1 MAIPH
6 GDKLKLRSCSI
17 YWPKRVAF
25 LMPHEEKFK
34 LRSYSIHW
42 PEKIAVLIPY
52 ENDFWLL
59 CPSMYC
65 SEGVAVF
72 IPHED
77 KLNLRSCSIYWPG
90 GCQPQVKSI
99 YMKAQSFNGV
109 LFAKFSSSYD
119 RDIAV
124 ATLRSANIKHD
135 QHHIWATQ
143 DLPIPTRA
151 RKMFLLGLR
160 WQLGEW
166 GFVKRE
172 IEMDEHYTKMTIAGK
187 TVVQVKV
194 TSSNGAFLVEWANG
208 WAAWDEFQSCAQLQ
222 QIMDRAKVVMKKQG
236 KGTGKSKDTG
246 ATPSH

>member
-1 MAIPH
+1 
-6 GDKLKLRSCSI
+6 
-17 YWPKRVAF
+17 
-25 LMPHEEKFK
+25 
-34 LRSYSIHW
+34 
-42 PEKIAVLIPY
+42 
-52 ENDFWLL
+52 
-59 CPSMYC
+59 
-65 SEGVAVF
+65 
-72 IPHED
+72 
-77 KLNLRSCSIYWPG
+77 
-90 GCQPQVKSI
+90 
-99 YMKAQSFNGV
+99 MKAQSFNGV

-119 RDIAV
+119 RDIV
-124 ATLRSANIKHD
+124 IATLRSANIKHD
-135 QHHIWATQ
+135 QHQIWATQ

-172 IEMDEHYTKMTIAGK
+172 IEIDEHYTKMTIAGK
-187 TVVQVKV
+187 TVVQV
-194 TSSNGAFLVEWANG
+194 TSTNGELLVEWANG